1 MAIDFSKRTYE
12 LMKQNGN
19 LSEYRL
25 AKESAI
31 PQSTLSNLLHK
42 NSLPNFI
49 TLETICRYFGI
60 TLSQFFFDP
69 EKETLYPV
77 TGNQQ
82 EMLEKW
88 LTLTPEQQQIVM
100 DLIRYMN
107 DNK

>member
-1 MAIDFSKRTYE
+1 MDIVEKIKKI
-12 LMKQNGN
+12 MKDRNI
-19 LSEYRL
+19 SEYRL
-25 AKESAI
+25 AQESNV
-31 PQSTLSNLLHK
+31 PQSTLS
-42 NSLPNFI
+42 SVFRRRSSISIP
-49 TLETICRYFGI
+49 TLQDLCDYFDI
-60 TLSQFFFDP
+60 SMSQFFFDP
-69 EKETLYPV
+69 EQETLYPV